1 MKISSPAFEHTSHI
15 PKEHSYHGGNV
26 SPPLVFSE
34 VPKDAKSLALICHDP
49 DAPRA
54 QGYTHWVV
62 WNIPPDTRNIEAG
75 DLPQDITVGMSDF
88 NTTVWGGPAPPSG
101 THRYNFYLYALVQM
115 LELPVSTNREQLEM
129 AIEGHIIDKATLT
142 GMFSAE

>member
-1 MKISSPAFEHTSHI
+1 MNISSPAFEHSSHM
-15 PKEHSYHGGNV
+15 PKVHSYTGGNV
-26 SPPLVFSE
+26 SPPLTFSNIPTE
-34 VPKDAKSLALICHDP
+34 AKSLALVCHDP

-62 WNIPPDTRNIEAG
+62 WNIPPNTKRINAG
-75 DLPQDITVGMSDF
+75 ELPQDSTVGMYDF

-101 THRYNFYLYALVQM
+101 THRYNFYVYALDTM
-115 LELPVSTNREQLEM
+115 LELPVSTNREMLELAM
-129 AIEGHIIDKATLT
+129 EGHIIEKALLT